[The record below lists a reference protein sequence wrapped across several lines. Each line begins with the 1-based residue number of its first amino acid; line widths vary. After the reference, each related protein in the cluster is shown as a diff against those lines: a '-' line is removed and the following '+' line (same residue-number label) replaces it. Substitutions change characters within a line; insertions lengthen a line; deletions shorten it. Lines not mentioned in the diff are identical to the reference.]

1 MLPSNASEFE
11 QVGPPPKRS
20 GPRASGL
27 IITMVLVLALA
38 AIIGVAVSR
47 LSSGGLARPSAS
59 TAPTQSAAAA
69 AKPADAAAAGT
80 PADAA
85 TAQSIQQVIQ
95 QVDDA
100 QIQAMKTNNPQV
112 MAATAT
118 PEFYQEQV
126 VNNQDLLD
134 GGVTDI
140 KLVNI
145 EFGPISVNGNTAT
158 ATVWETW
165 TTTFDDGR
173 TDQSRDRNIYTLV
186 LDNGTWKVSADDH
199 PDQPSATNPNPGPA
213 PAP

>member
-11 QVGPPPKRS
+11 SLKPPPQKR
-20 GPRASGL
+20 GPRVGGL
-27 IITMVLVLALA
+27 AITLVLVLALA

-47 LSSGGLARPSAS
+47 LSGGSLSRPPAS
-59 TAPTQSAAAA
+59 PTQAPAA
-69 AKPADAAAAGT
+69 AAAAGT

-85 TAQSIQQVIQ
+85 TAQAIQQLIQ

-100 QIQAMKTNNPQV
+100 QVQAMKTNNPQV

-118 PEFYQEQV
+118 PDFYQEQV
-126 VNNQDLLD
+126 TNNQDLID

-140 KLVNI
+140 KLLNLEWGQI
-145 EFGPISVNGNTAT
+145 TVNGNSAT

-165 TTTFDDGR
+165 STTFDDGR

-186 LDNGTWKVSADDH
+186 LDNGTWKVSSDDH
-199 PDQPSATNPNPGPA
+199 PDQQAASTPNPTPVPA
-213 PAP
+213 R